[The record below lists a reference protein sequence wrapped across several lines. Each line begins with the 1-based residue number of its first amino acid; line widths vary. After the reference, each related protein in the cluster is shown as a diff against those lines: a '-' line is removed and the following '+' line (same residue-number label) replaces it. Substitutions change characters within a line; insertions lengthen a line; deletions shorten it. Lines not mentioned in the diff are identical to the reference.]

1 MHSVRSSLIR
11 AYLDEELYQPRRARV
26 TLRSGLTPSGAG
38 EHAVRSVA
46 PLRDREHLASQQ
58 ANIDAADA
66 VLAALDGVADVE
78 AVL

>member
-1 MHSVRSSLIR
+1 V
-11 AYLDEELYQPRRARV
+11 DW
-26 TLRSGLTPSGAG
+26 TPSGAA
-38 EHAVRSVA
+38 EHAGSQRS

-78 AVL
+78 AVP

>member
-1 MHSVRSSLIR
+1 M
-11 AYLDEELYQPRRARV
+11 

-38 EHAVRSVA
+38 GACRFVA

>member
-1 MHSVRSSLIR
+1 
-11 AYLDEELYQPRRARV
+11 V
-26 TLRSGLTPSGAG
+26 TLRSGLDSFGGRRSMP
-38 EHAVRSVA
+38 VRSVA
-46 PLRDREHLASQQ
+46 RCVTGSILASQQ